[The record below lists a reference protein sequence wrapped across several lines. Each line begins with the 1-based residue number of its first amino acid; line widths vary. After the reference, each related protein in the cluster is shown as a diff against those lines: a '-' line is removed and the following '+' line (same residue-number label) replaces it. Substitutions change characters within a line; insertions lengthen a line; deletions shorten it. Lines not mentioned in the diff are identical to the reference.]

1 MVDSEEM
8 ILYLDLFIAATKAS
22 YNTHVIYKGI
32 MLLHSS
38 NKDNN
43 QINLWF
49 EFSSAKLHSILTLP
63 PAVPPTHSMKV
74 YFQP

>member
-1 MVDSEEM
+1 MH
-8 ILYLDLFIAATKAS
+8 F
-22 YNTHVIYKGI
+22 
-32 MLLHSS
+32 S

-43 QINLWF
+43 QINLCF

-74 YFQP
+74 YFQPYKLSYSTGVFSNILMKTKATALARL